1 MTIEIP
7 LAIWHEMTA
16 RTQLPRT
23 PEQELVM
30 NATQTVDD
38 YSNGGEEGGAMYG
51 PYLFNAVQV
60 SARVRPGDLVLDLGC
75 GPGRL
80 LNLIAKWNPLVN
92 FIGVDLAPKML
103 QAARDQASEMKLKN
117 IEYREADFSSLD
129 GFADHSVDAIISS
142 MALHHLPDRLSL
154 KRCFAAVGRVL
165 RPDGALYLM
174 DFGRLKSKQA
184 VEIFVAKVARTETPA
199 LSDDYRA
206 SLYASFTPEDFETEI
221 SALALPSVSLHRT
234 VIAPLAMV
242 ACTPL
247 PNKPFSRDV
256 LTSFKVSLTTL
267 SPLRRAEFQQLKLFL
282 RLGGLEFP
290 G

>member
-1 MTIEIP
+1 MMIELP

-16 RTQLPRT
+16 CDQLPRT

-30 NATQTVDD
+30 NASQTVND

-51 PYLFNAVQV
+51 PYLFNAIQV
-60 SARVRPGDLVLDLGC
+60 SARVRPGDCVVDLGC

-80 LNLIAKWNPLVN
+80 LNLIAKWNPLVH
-92 FIGVDLAPKML
+92 FVGVDLAPKML
-103 QAARDQASEMKLKN
+103 HAARAQAAEMSLKN
-117 IEYREADFSSLD
+117 VDYREADFSTLNEFEDKS
-129 GFADHSVDAIISS
+129 ADAIISS
-142 MALHHLPDRLSL
+142 MALHHLPDRPSL
-154 KRCFAAVGRVL
+154 KRCFASVGRVL
-165 RPDGALYLM
+165 RADGAMYLM

-184 VEIFVAKVARTETPA
+184 VDIFVAKVARTETQA
-199 LSDDYRA
+199 LSDDYKA
-206 SLYASFTPEDFETEI
+206 SLYASFTPEDFATEI
-221 SALALPSVSLHRT
+221 SALARPSISLYRT

-247 PNKPFSRDV
+247 FNRQSNKNMLNIFK
-256 LTSFKVSLTTL
+256 TSLATL
-267 SPLRRAEFQQLKLFL
+267 SPMRRAEFQQLKLFL